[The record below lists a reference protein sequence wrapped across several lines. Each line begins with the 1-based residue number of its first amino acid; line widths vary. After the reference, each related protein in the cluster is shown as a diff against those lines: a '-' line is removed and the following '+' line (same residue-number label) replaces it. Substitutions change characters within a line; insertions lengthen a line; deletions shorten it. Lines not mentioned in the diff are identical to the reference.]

1 MDGALRYANGS
12 VYNPCVK
19 HLPMNAMRII
29 TTAALSLFFCGCGP
43 AGISLAGGPWKYSE
57 VKRIKSPDPAVEAV
71 LITGDAGATTSTEYY
86 LYLVPTGQRINPEK
100 AGENRPCF
108 QAYHVK
114 DLNPVWKNAKLLEI
128 QYGEAVIDQ
137 FHNLWQHR
145 EVQDFRYVVEV
156 RLAPT
161 SPEFSIPAQDRH
173 W

>member
-1 MDGALRYANGS
+1 MKT
-12 VYNPCVK
+12 VI
-19 HLPMNAMRII
+19 II
-29 TTAALSLFFCGCGP
+29 TTAALSLFLCGCDPGVS
-43 AGISLAGGPWKYSE
+43 IAGGPWKYAE

-71 LITGDAGATTSTEYY
+71 LMTGDGGATTSTEYY
-86 LYLVPTGQRINPEK
+86 LYLVPAGQSVNPEK

-108 QAYHVK
+108 RAYHVK
-114 DLNPVWKNAKLLEI
+114 DLNVVWKSPKLLEI

-161 SPEFSIPAQDRH
+161 SAEFSIPAPDRN